1 MIFLFFIYNGIIR
14 IYIYLH
20 LKDGNVRFTTVPSRY
35 SCFVLF
41 LLTSFIFI
49 CGFSVNNNWKFIR
62 MKSQKNDVIFHIL
75 IKLRFKSTGARLLE
89 ITLTVPLICKWR
101 HRYCHKQVDFGK
113 SCETNWLILITII
126 LPHFFFKSFVI
137 SAIWNQWFQF
147 VYLIPKLRVF

>member
-1 MIFLFFIYNGIIR
+1 MIFLLFYLQWDFPDLYLFALKGRQCPIYNCA
-14 IYIYLH
+14 
-20 LKDGNVRFTTVPSRY
+20 LKIFMFCS
-35 SCFVLF
+35 F
-41 LLTSFIFI
+41 TSFIFI
-49 CGFSVNNNWKFIR
+49 CGFSVNNNRKFIR

-126 LPHFFFKSFVI
+126 LPHDMISHFYFFL
-137 SAIWNQWFQF
+137 NH
-147 VYLIPKLRVF
+147 L